1 MSKKTKIGITGSK
14 LYNNKLKIKEF
25 LFNLRKHVTGD
36 FVIVSLGERNG
47 ADSHIK
53 KYALELGYQYEEH
66 NLPHTNKN
74 LYSVMQESFYDKQY
88 APKNIFLR
96 DKIFAQSIDMCVV
109 FDDGAVLDKKCENII
124 KEINKKKRKVVII
137 Q

>member
-1 MSKKTKIGITGSK
+1 M
-14 LYNNKLKIKEF
+14 
-25 LFNLRKHVTGD
+25 
-36 FVIVSLGERNG
+36 SLGERNG